1 MSRLEARIARISTV
15 PFFVVTQLKR
25 QIEDIAQ
32 AGADVTVITSAGAEL
47 QNFAWNDHLRS
58 VTIEIPRQFRPLQD
72 ALALVRLVHAFRRG
86 RFDIV
91 HSTTPKAGVLSMIA
105 GRLAGVPI
113 RLHTFTG
120 QTWVTLKGPMYHV
133 AQLAD
138 RLIGRFAT
146 HCYADSASQRAF
158 LISGGILPAERI
170 DVLGA
175 GSLAGID
182 VARFDRGRFPED
194 ARSELRD
201 QLGIAPTTPLV
212 LFVGRICEDKGV
224 GELLDALRQVR
235 ERGIALELLLVG
247 PFDARRQSLS
257 RESVL
262 AQPGV
267 HHVDFTAV
275 PEQYMALAD
284 VLALP
289 SYREGFGTVVIEAA
303 AMGVPAV
310 GSNIYGLSDAIVDGE
325 TGMLVPARDSA
336 ALGEALVAMLTNSER
351 RHTMARAARQRSLEQ
366 FDSRAVSAVVLKEYQ
381 TLIDNHRRR

>member
-1 MSRLEARIARISTV
+1 MARLEARIARISTV

-32 AGADVTVITSAGAEL
+32 AGADVTIITSAGPEL
-47 QNFAWNDHLRS
+47 QNFAWSDHLRS
-58 VTIEIPRQFRPLQD
+58 LTIEIPRKFRPWQD
-72 ALALVRLVHAFRRG
+72 VVALVRLVRAFRRG

-105 GRLAGVPI
+105 ARLAGVPI

-120 QTWVTLKGPMYHV
+120 QTWVTLNGPMYHM
-133 AQLAD
+133 ARLAD

-146 HCYADSASQRAF
+146 HCYADSHSQRAF
-158 LISGGILPAERI
+158 LIANGILPAERI

-182 VARFDRGRFPED
+182 VSRFDLDRFPKET
-194 ARSELRD
+194 RSELRA
-201 QLGIAPTTPLV
+201 QLGIAPETPLI

-235 ERGIALELLLVG
+235 ERGIKAELLLVG
-247 PFDARRQSLS
+247 PFDARQQSLS
-257 RESVL
+257 EDTVL

-267 HHVDFTAV
+267 RHVDFTAL

-310 GSNIYGLSDAIVDGE
+310 GSNIYGLSDAIVDGK
-325 TGMLVPARDSA
+325 TGKLVPARNVPELAD
-336 ALGEALVAMLTNSER
+336 ALTKMLTSSEYR
-351 RHTMARAARQRSLEQ
+351 QAMAQAARARSLAQ
-366 FDSRAVSAVVLKEYQ
+366 FDSRIVSAAVLEEYQ
-381 TLIDNHRRR
+381 RLVGNRGRY